1 MGDSTVGLC
10 PQIVAELGDKEP
22 DIRTYSPL
30 ALAYIGDAI
39 YEVVVRTH
47 VVSKGNMPVN
57 KLHGISSNLV
67 KAETQ
72 AKMALHFRDN
82 DLLSEEELRVLKRG
96 RNAQSYTKAKN
107 ASVSDY
113 RWATG
118 FEALI
123 GYLYLSDK
131 NDRMLEIIAMG
142 LKIIMAD

>member
-10 PQIVAELGDKEP
+10 SHIVAELGDKEP
-22 DIRTYSPL
+22 DLRTYSPL

-72 AKMALHFRDN
+72 AKLVK
-82 DLLSEEELRVLKRG
+82 LLDELLTEEEKHVVKRG
-96 RNAQSYTKAKN
+96 CNSKPYTKAKN
-107 ASVSDY
+107 ATMTDY
-113 RWATG
+113 LTATG
-118 FEALI
+118 FEALM
-123 GYLYLSDK
+123 GYLYLK
-131 NDRMLEIIAMG
+131 NDMDRIIYLVKEGFLRLGEIQ
-142 LKIIMAD
+142 